1 MLKRSI
7 QMPWIPGKWTSIL
20 IIQLVMFNGFW
31 KFLQVERIALC
42 IRGSFPHLLQRQC
55 PWCGIW
61 SQWWTLVMLS
71 RRYMEPW
78 VWQNYLRK
86 TATEIS
92 FVMRVRSHHCC
103 VCSGMGVPKG
113 RKKRQMLL
121 GSQLPKGCTFS
132 ECIKSR
138 PSPYSY
144 RLWGHESPGQ
154 SIPIEASSSYVSVL
168 SQCPARCCSA
178 WRTYKYSHYCM
189 YW

>member
-1 MLKRSI
+1 
-7 QMPWIPGKWTSIL
+7 
-20 IIQLVMFNGFW
+20 
-31 KFLQVERIALC
+31 
-42 IRGSFPHLLQRQC
+42 
-55 PWCGIW
+55 
-61 SQWWTLVMLS
+61 
-71 RRYMEPW
+71 
-78 VWQNYLRK
+78 
-86 TATEIS
+86 
-92 FVMRVRSHHCC
+92 
-103 VCSGMGVPKG
+103 
-113 RKKRQMLL
+113 L